1 MEFRENEAIYSQ
13 VASFVTEQIMLGKWL
28 PGDKIPSVRELASD
42 LQVNPHTVVRAY
54 DILQTKEVISN
65 KRGIGFFILT
75 DAIEKIKAFGKERF
89 MGQDLPELLKSMYLL
104 DIGIEEIAE
113 KFETYKTNINKTK

>member
-65 KRGIGFFILT
+65 KRGIGFFILA

-104 DIGIEEIAE
+104 DISIEEIAE